1 MEGGARERR
10 EVDEGVLSQSH
21 TNQDGVQQATSCG
34 GTRAHYADHSI
45 SEIARDLGLTR
56 QTVQRWLTRWE
67 KSGNLEDRPRKP
79 FILVPRPGSSPEKIV
94 TCADS
99 EEKME
104 KLQKSRTTCRG

>member
-1 MEGGARERR
+1 MMVWDGERMENEAPI
-10 EVDEGVLSQSH
+10 
-21 TNQDGVQQATSCG
+21 AAC
-34 GTRAHYADHSI
+34 I